1 MPREK
6 GKFIYSI
13 NQSLNMNDNQNAR
26 IYGIIIA
33 ILLLL
38 SGTLGWFFWQKS
50 QALKDVS
57 LEKEALVSALTIEK
71 DRLAQS
77 LDSLNLAYSDLRT
90 ENENLQGEVSA
101 SAALVQKKEIVIKQI
116 KAQNTKDLQ
125 VLRAQIAELQ
135 KTKTDMEQIINNL
148 RLENQQLRSE
158 NERLA
163 TENTDLKGQNTKLN
177 SQVTD
182 LAKQLEDQIRKTQS
196 ATFRATSFRV
206 EVERKSEKLT
216 TKARR
221 AKGVLVTFD
230 LADVPAVYQGPQ
242 KLYLVITDDQ
252 GNPVPSANP
261 IKATVYAPS
270 GPVEIIAQEMKGV
283 NLDVTQ
289 RLSFSH
295 KFDDRLKAGN
305 YVVGI
310 YCDKGLLG
318 ASSFR
323 VS

>member
-1 MPREK
+1 MSDNQNSR
-6 GKFIYSI
+6 IYSI
-13 NQSLNMNDNQNAR
+13 
-26 IYGIIIA
+26 IIA
-33 ILLLL
+33 VLLLL
-38 SGTLGWFFWQKS
+38 SATLGWFFWQKS
-50 QALKDVS
+50 RALKEVS
-57 LEKEALVSALTIEK
+57 KEKEELVTALTAEK
-71 DRLAQS
+71 ERLSLA
-77 LDSLNLAYSDLRT
+77 LDSLSLAYSDLRL

-101 SAALVQKKEIVIKQI
+101 SAELVQKKEIVIKQI

-125 VLRAQIAELQ
+125 ALRAQIAELQ
-135 KTKTDMEQIINNL
+135 KVKSDLELIVNNL

-158 NERLA
+158 NERLT
-163 TENTDLKGQNTKLN
+163 TENSDLKGRNTQLN
-177 SQVTD
+177 EKVTD
-182 LAKQLEDQIRKTQS
+182 LAKQLEEQIRKTQS
-196 ATFRATSFRV
+196 ASFRATAFRV
-206 EVERKSEKLT
+206 EVGKKSEKLT

-230 LADVPAVYQGPQ
+230 LADVPAAYQGAQ
-242 KLYLVITDDQ
+242 KLYLVITDDK
-252 GNPVPSANP
+252 GNPVPSTNP
-261 IKATVYAPS
+261 VKATVYAPS
-270 GPVEIIAQEMKGV
+270 GPVEIIAQEVKGV
-283 NLDVTQ
+283 NLETTQ

>member
-1 MPREK
+1 M
-6 GKFIYSI
+6 S
-13 NQSLNMNDNQNAR
+13 DNQNSR

-38 SGTLGWFFWQKS
+38 SATLGWFFWQKS
-50 QALKDVS
+50 RALKEVSKEKEELVTALTAEKERLS
-57 LEKEALVSALTIEK
+57 LE
-71 DRLAQS
+71 
-77 LDSLNLAYSDLRT
+77 LDSLSLAYSDLRV
-90 ENENLQGEVSA
+90 ENENLQGEVTA
-101 SAALVQKKEIVIKQI
+101 SAEMVQKKEIVIKQI
-116 KAQNTKDLQ
+116 KAQSTKDLQ
-125 VLRAQIAELQ
+125 TLRNQLAEMQ
-135 KTKTDMEQIINNL
+135 KVKSDMEQIINNL

-163 TENTDLKGQNTKLN
+163 TENTDLKGQNTQLN
-177 SQVTD
+177 SKVTD

-196 ATFRATSFRV
+196 ATFRATAFRV

-221 AKGVLVTFD
+221 AKGLLVTFD
-230 LADVPAVYQGPQ
+230 LAEVPAAFQGPQ
-242 KLYLVITDDQ
+242 KLYLVITDDK
-252 GNPVPSANP
+252 GNPIPSTNP
-261 IKATVYAPS
+261 VKATVYAPT
-270 GPVEIIAQEMKGV
+270 GPIEIIAQELKGV
-283 NLDVTQ
+283 NLETTQ